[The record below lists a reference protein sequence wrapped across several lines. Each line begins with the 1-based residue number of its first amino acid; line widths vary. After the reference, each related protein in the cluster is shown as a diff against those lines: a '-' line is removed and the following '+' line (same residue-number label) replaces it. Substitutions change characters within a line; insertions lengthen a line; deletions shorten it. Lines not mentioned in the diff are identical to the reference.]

1 MRDAL
6 RVILLCK
13 LKSYSRDLFRSSF
26 QLWVGEKGNGITEVW
41 VADREKL
48 PRSGAATAGLKG
60 SSFQH
65 SEFRVGL
72 RSFFI
77 SEAWRWNGTK
87 GKYIEAL

>member
-60 SSFQH
+60 SSFQQLEVQ
-65 SEFRVGL
+65 SRVT
-72 RSFFI
+72 FFF
-77 SEAWRWNGTK
+77 
-87 GKYIEAL
+87 Y